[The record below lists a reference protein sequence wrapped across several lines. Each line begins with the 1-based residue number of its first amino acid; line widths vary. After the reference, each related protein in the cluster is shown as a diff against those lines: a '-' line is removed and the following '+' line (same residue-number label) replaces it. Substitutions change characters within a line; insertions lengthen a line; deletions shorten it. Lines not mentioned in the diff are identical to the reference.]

1 MTPFYKQGVYQALEE
16 LGFKVATS
24 IESGDQPFPGK
35 SQTIPAELLAARL
48 QEEEDDLPGTYPDNT
63 RHSPW
68 DKPVTWGSPT
78 DLSGI
83 EAGHS
88 GQAGMMT
95 PSSPRA

>member
-16 LGFKVATS
+16 LGFKVAGS
-24 IESGDQPFPGK
+24 DDGDQPFPGK
-35 SQTIPAELLAARL
+35 TQTIPAEMLAARL
-48 QEEEDDLPGTYPDNT
+48 QEEEDDFSSTYPDNT

-78 DLSGI
+78 DLSGV
-83 EAGHS
+83 EAGGGS
-88 GQAGMMT
+88 AGMMT

>member
-16 LGFKVATS
+16 LGFKVADAS
-24 IESGDQPFPGK
+24 ADQPFPGK
-35 SQTIPAELLAARL
+35 TQSIPAELLASRL
-48 QEEEDDLPGTYPDNT
+48 QEEEDDVPGVYPDNT

-78 DLSGI
+78 DLSGV
-83 EAGHS
+83 EAGS